1 MEDAQRVTEANGE
14 WNIQFM
20 SGKSKVPRIPR
31 SLQWEPPPQDWIKCN
46 FDCSYKEGSIFTGI
60 GGIVRNHKGD
70 HICYG
75 MAKLENVNS
84 PLQGE
89 ALAFLYVLQ
98 QVWTKGWRRVW
109 FEGDNKE
116 LECIINII
124 VIDHIQLGNIILY
137 IQYWMSLLSDQSLGC
152 VNRERNMAAD
162 ALSKHSM
169 EDQSLVVFN
178 TILLF
183 WLVRFL
189 YWSYTI

>member
-20 SGKSKVPRIPR
+20 SG
-31 SLQWEPPPQDWIKCN
+31 N
-46 FDCSYKEGSIFTGI
+46 YKEGSIFTGI

-124 VIDHIQLGNIILY
+124 WI
-137 IQYWMSLLSDQSLGC
+137 SLLSDCSLGC